1 MNTRNAIADPVQH
14 SLAVLTLPAAS
25 LSQLGL
31 VWDLCCLP
39 IMQDQTWL
47 KVQPVHLPMADD
59 CLQCLPESLPWAPG
73 QSFDT
78 VIVVS
83 NTWQLE
89 NLKPEFIHWLQQQY
103 ASGARLLLIGRIS
116 EALAAV
122 GWLDDRQVACHWSLL
137 QQLQATE
144 QKVNWA
150 AQLYCQDERWF
161 TCAGGAAAADV
172 LMAWLASIGEG
183 ELAAEVAEW
192 LLLERTRSQDTL
204 QRVPL
209 QTRLGNSQPKLTEAV
224 TLMEANLEEPL
235 SSDELASLVGLS
247 RRHLERL
254 FKKHLHQVPSKF
266 YLQLRLDRARQLL
279 RDTDLS
285 IVEVSMASGFS
296 SASHFSTTYRSY
308 YAITPRQERGR
319 STSVAVGTNLP
330 NLVNMQTRLD

>member
-1 MNTRNAIADPVQH
+1 MANPAQH
-14 SLAVLTLPAAS
+14 SLAILTLPFAS

-31 VWDLCCLP
+31 VWDLCRLP
-39 IMQDQTWL
+39 VMQDQTWL
-47 KVQPVHLPMADD
+47 TVQPVHLTMAHDS
-59 CLQCLPESLPWAPG
+59 LQCLPESLPWASD

-83 NTWQLE
+83 NMWQPE

-103 ASGARLLLIGRIS
+103 TRGARLLLMGRVS
-116 EALAAV
+116 ETLATT
-122 GWLDDRQVACHWSLL
+122 GWLDERQVACHWSLL

-144 QKVNWA
+144 QKVNWSV
-150 AQLYCQDERWF
+150 QLYCQDERLF
-161 TCAGGAAAADV
+161 SCAGGGAAADV
-172 LMAWLASIGEG
+172 LMAWLASIDEA

-209 QTRLGNSQPKLTEAV
+209 KTRLGKSQPKLTEAV

-235 SSDELASLVGLS
+235 SSDELADLVGLS

-285 IVEVSMASGFS
+285 IVEVSMACGFS
-296 SASHFSTTYRSY
+296 SASHFSTTYRSHF
-308 YAITPRQERGR
+308 AITPRQERGR
-319 STSVAVGTNLP
+319 STSVTVGTNLP
-330 NLVNMQTRLD
+330 NLVTVQARLD

>member
-1 MNTRNAIADPVQH
+1 MADPVRH

-31 VWDLCCLP
+31 VWDLCRLP

-47 KVQPVHLPMADD
+47 TVQPVHLAMADD
-59 CLQCLPESLPWAPG
+59 GCQYLPESQPWARS
-73 QSFDT
+73 QHFDT

-83 NTWQLE
+83 NMLQPV
-89 NLKPEFIHWLQQQY
+89 NLSHALMHWLQQQY
-103 ASGARLLLIGRIS
+103 ASGSRLLLMGRVS
-116 EALAAV
+116 EALAAA

-137 QQLQATE
+137 QQLQAK
-144 QKVNWA
+144 QQSVNWA
-150 AQLYCQDERWF
+150 AQLYCQDERLF
-161 TCAGGAAAADV
+161 TCAGGAAVADV

-192 LLLERTRSQDTL
+192 LLLERPRSQDTL

-209 QTRLGNSQPKLTEAV
+209 QTRLGSSQPKLTEVV

-235 SSDELASLVGLS
+235 SSDELANLVGLS

-266 YLQLRLDRARQLL
+266 YLQLRLDQARQLL

-285 IVEVSMASGFS
+285 IVEVSMACGFS

>member
-1 MNTRNAIADPVQH
+1 
-14 SLAVLTLPAAS
+14 
-25 LSQLGL
+25 
-31 VWDLCCLP
+31 
-39 IMQDQTWL
+39 
-47 KVQPVHLPMADD
+47 
-59 CLQCLPESLPWAPG
+59 WAPG

-144 QKVNWA
+144 QKVNWV
-150 AQLYCQDERWF
+150 AQLYCQDERLF

-209 QTRLGNSQPKLTEAV
+209 QTRLGHSQPKLTEAV